1 MQYSLLL
8 EIRKEAFMNCDMV
21 VLCHTNMCIIADR
34 IVYRH
39 FQIHVITIPP
49 QIARIDCQ
57 CESVVT
63 IKK

>member
-1 MQYSLLL
+1 MQYSLLFK
-8 EIRKEAFMNCDMV
+8 IREEAFVNCDAE
-21 VLCHTNMCIIADR
+21 VLRHTNMCIIADR